1 MAGLVSEMAATPG
14 SAWVGVGVVL
24 VAVAVARAVRLQR
37 AHSVLL
43 RLAGPPTPAGPP
55 VWFSHALDTS
65 GLAVRAE
72 VAWRWTCRVAVAV
85 AALAAWHRP
94 AVVVGVSVVAAGVA
108 LAAGR
113 RRRRVRRQA
122 QHHDLAALIDVL
134 LFQLAAGTS
143 LASALASAAVHP
155 SPLADDLHRVAVRVR
170 HGLGVQAAVDDW
182 AATSGS
188 DGVRLLADAVAIAG
202 VSGGSQQAALLG
214 VQATLRDRDA
224 LAREVRA
231 LAAQARTSGVVLV
244 LTPIGF
250 AAVVALVDPRVAAF
264 YGTPAGW
271 GCVTVGLVLDAAG
284 ARWMDRLARAVA

>member
-1 MAGLVSEMAATPG
+1 MAGVVSEVVLTPG
-14 SAWVGVGVVL
+14 SAWVGAGVVL
-24 VAVAVARAVRLQR
+24 VGVAVGRAVRLQR
-37 AHSVLL
+37 AHTVLV
-43 RLAGPPTPAGPP
+43 RLEGPPSPAGPP
-55 VWFSHALDTS
+55 AWFSQALDAS
-65 GLAVRAE
+65 GLTVRAE
-72 VAWRWTCRVAVAV
+72 VGWRWACRIAMAVAS
-85 AALAAWHRP
+85 LAAWHRP
-94 AVVVGVSVVAAGVA
+94 AIVVGLTGVGSAVA
-108 LAAGR
+108 LAVR
-113 RRRRVRRQA
+113 RSRRRVRRRA
-122 QHHDLAALIDVL
+122 QHHDLAALIDVV

-143 LASALASAAVHP
+143 LASALESAARHP
-155 SPLADDLHRVAVRVR
+155 SPLADDLHRLAARLH

-182 AATSGS
+182 ATASGS
-188 DGVRLLADAVAIAG
+188 AGVQLLADAVAIAG

-231 LAAQARTSGVVLV
+231 LATQARTSGVVLV

-271 GCVTVGLVLDAAG
+271 GCVSVGLALDAAG